1 MSAHTP
7 GPWTLGSRVVSAD
20 THDTF
25 NVAVALLSSAREAP
39 ELSRDERA
47 ANGRLIAA
55 APDLL
60 AACERVIDALKD
72 HVLIAAS
79 LDGARTQG
87 REICSLLNAA
97 IAKARGE

>member
-7 GPWTLGSRVVSAD
+7 GPWTLGSRVISAD

-39 ELSRDERA
+39 ELSEDERA

-60 AACERVIDALKD
+60 EALEEMVDAVGFGSEDPSVERARAAV
-72 HVLIAAS
+72 V
-79 LDGARTQG
+79 
-87 REICSLLNAA
+87 
-97 IAKARGE
+97 KARGGK